1 MEPPLLLPII
11 IRIVVIILLLIGTS
25 HQPIGYYSFLR
36 FVVFAASV
44 YFAYRSLLSPKRHW
58 LIVYTIM
65 AVTFNPFIKIYL
77 EKSTWQAI
85 DVATSLI
92 LVASIFTL
100 RKQNA
105 NGT

>member
-1 MEPPLLLPII
+1 
-11 IRIVVIILLLIGTS
+11 
-25 HQPIGYYSFLR
+25 
-36 FVVFAASV
+36 
-44 YFAYRSLLSPKRHW
+44 
-58 LIVYTIM
+58 M